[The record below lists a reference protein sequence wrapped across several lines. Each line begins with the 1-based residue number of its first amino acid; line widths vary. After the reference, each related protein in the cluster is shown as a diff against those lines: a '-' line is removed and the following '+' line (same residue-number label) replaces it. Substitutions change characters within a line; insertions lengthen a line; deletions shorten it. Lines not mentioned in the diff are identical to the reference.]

1 MRVIEFKNSKKK
13 KANLIAAVLWII
25 YSIAMFYYDSK
36 NSIWYKYLGIPLVI
50 FYLLAYFLDK
60 GIIYQIDNNIIKTKG
75 VFSKSFDL
83 NELKRI
89 NRNQHGMRL
98 ISEKQNDFRIEKSFL
113 TIEDYNALESIL
125 KTYEKATE
133 K

>member
-1 MRVIEFKNSKKK
+1 MSVIEFKNSKKK

-50 FYLLAYFLDK
+50 FYVLAYFLDK

-75 VFSKSFDL
+75 IFSKSFDL
-83 NELKRI
+83 YDLKRI
-89 NRNQHGMRL
+89 NRNKHGMRL
-98 ISEKQNDFRIEKSFL
+98 IFDQQNDFRIEKSFL
-113 TIEDYNALESIL
+113 SIKDYNSL
-125 KTYEKATE
+125 
-133 K
+133 